1 MKNLRNLF
9 RLLLCLL
16 LLIPATV
23 SAENKLALEPFT
35 ISAGQ
40 TQDLVIDLINDAEIT
55 AVEFI
60 LTLPEGLTIQPD
72 PEDAE
77 FLNVSLA
84 SNRTTTRKH
93 SLDAEVN
100 ANGYKVLL
108 ASNQNKVITGNS
120 GALIKIGIVAAS
132 TFKTGTITVQNI
144 ELVSPNETA
153 MHPDPVS
160 VEITLPKVTVTINNA
175 ERKYGEDNP
184 QFTFSSSATSD
195 LSSVITLSCDATK
208 TSNVGQYAITGTST
222 ATDFDVEFVNGTLT
236 VNPAVLT
243 VTANAK
249 TKVYG
254 AADPELTYVAT
265 GLVNGDQLSGA
276 LTRATGDAV
285 GIYAIQVGTLAASTN
300 YSLSFTGADFTI
312 TAKAV
317 SSPTITLAES
327 SVVYDGTEK
336 KPAVTVKDGS
346 TEISASEYTVS
357 YSNNINVGTATV
369 TITDNAGGNYTV
381 SGSKTFTITA
391 KSVTAPTI
399 TLAES
404 SVVYDGTEKK
414 PAVTVK
420 DGSTVIPASEYT
432 VGYSNNTNVGTATIT
447 ITDNAGGN
455 YTVSG
460 SQTFDITAKTVT
472 TPTITLAESSVVY
485 DGSEKKPAVTVKDG
499 NTVISASEYT
509 VGYSNNINAGTAT
522 ITITDNAGGNYTV
535 SGSTSFTIT
544 AKSVTTPTITLAESS
559 FVFDGTEKK
568 PAVTVKDGSTEIPA
582 SEYTVGYSN
591 NINAGTATITITDN
605 NGGNYA
611 VSGSTSFTITAKS
624 VTAPTITLAES
635 SVVYDGTEKQPA
647 VTVLDGTT
655 TIPAS
660 EYTVGYSNNKNV
672 GTATVTITSN
682 AGGNYTVSGS
692 TTFTITKAPLTV
704 KAKDA
709 VRLVGN
715 ANPTFEIEYQG
726 FVSGET
732 DAVLTTKPVAS
743 TTATADSPVGVYDI
757 TVIGGSAANYEL
769 SYVKGKLIVAD
780 KSSIT
785 ITAENVSRLY
795 GEANPQFRYTVVGG
809 DGMQGTPELTCEA
822 VPGSPVGTYIIKVNK
837 GSITTDA
844 NFIFNDGILTV
855 NRAQLT
861 AISNATRT
869 YGEDNPALT
878 ISYTGFVNGET
889 EAVLKTA
896 PTASTTATKSS
907 GAGFYPITVTG
918 GEADNYNIIC
928 QNGQL
933 TVNKAALH
941 VYVADVTRTYGEQN
955 PQFTCRYDGF
965 VNGDSQSAVKTA
977 PSLSTEATASSPAG
991 TYSITAT
998 GGVADNYDFISVDGW
1013 LNVKKAPL
1021 TITADD
1027 ATRNEGADEPE
1038 FTYTCSGL
1046 VNGDQA
1052 DNALTT
1058 KPTLTTNARKDSPA
1072 GTYTITAANAVAQNY
1087 DISYVAGTLTVV
1099 KLENFVEEKT
1109 GATYNVEFG
1118 NQVSFAG
1125 VSETTE
1131 TPTTCQVPATV
1142 TYEGNTYDV
1151 KSIAD
1156 RAFMGN
1162 TVIEEIT
1169 LPASIERI
1177 GASVFAGCTSL
1188 RQLVVNILTPLALP
1202 TAHAR
1207 ALTAGAVGTVFEG
1220 VDLETC
1226 VLYVPESSVDLY
1238 KAADGWKEFKTIL
1251 PITSLGIQD
1260 YTTTAGQL
1268 GDVYD
1273 LRGRKVRTAATS
1285 LDGLPKGVYIVG
1297 GRKVTK

>member
-40 TQDLVIDLINDAEIT
+40 TQDLVIDLINDTEIT

-84 SNRTTTRKH
+84 SNRTTAKKH

-108 ASNQNKVITGNS
+108 ASNKNYAISGNS

-336 KPAVTVKDGS
+336 QPAVTVKDGS

-381 SGSKTFTITA
+381 SGSKT
-391 KSVTAPTI
+391 
-399 TLAES
+399 
-404 SVVYDGTEKK
+404 
-414 PAVTVK
+414 
-420 DGSTVIPASEYT
+420 
-432 VGYSNNTNVGTATIT
+432 
-447 ITDNAGGN
+447 
-455 YTVSG
+455 
-460 SQTFDITAKTVT
+460 
-472 TPTITLAESSVVY
+472 
-485 DGSEKKPAVTVKDG
+485 
-499 NTVISASEYT
+499 
-509 VGYSNNINAGTAT
+509 
-522 ITITDNAGGNYTV
+522 
-535 SGSTSFTIT
+535 
-544 AKSVTTPTITLAESS
+544 
-559 FVFDGTEKK
+559 
-568 PAVTVKDGSTEIPA
+568 
-582 SEYTVGYSN
+582 
-591 NINAGTATITITDN
+591 
-605 NGGNYA
+605 
-611 VSGSTSFTITAKS
+611 FTITAKS

-757 TVIGGSAANYEL
+757 IVTGGSAANYEL
-769 SYVKGKLIVAD
+769 SYVKGKLTVAD

-1072 GTYTITAANAVAQNY
+1072 GTYTITAANAVAPNY

-1099 KLENFVEEKT
+1099 KLDNFVEEET
-1109 GATYNVEFG
+1109 GATYNVEAG

-1251 PITSLGIQD
+1251 PITSLGIQG

>member
-84 SNRTTTRKH
+84 SDRTTTRKH

-108 ASNQNKVITGNS
+108 ASNKNYAISGNS

-236 VNPAVLT
+236 VNPAVLN

-317 SSPTITLAES
+317 SSPTITLAEA

-369 TITDNAGGNYTV
+369 TITDNVGGNYTV
-381 SGSKTFTITA
+381 SGSKT
-391 KSVTAPTI
+391 
-399 TLAES
+399 
-404 SVVYDGTEKK
+404 
-414 PAVTVK
+414 
-420 DGSTVIPASEYT
+420 
-432 VGYSNNTNVGTATIT
+432 
-447 ITDNAGGN
+447 
-455 YTVSG
+455 
-460 SQTFDITAKTVT
+460 
-472 TPTITLAESSVVY
+472 
-485 DGSEKKPAVTVKDG
+485 
-499 NTVISASEYT
+499 
-509 VGYSNNINAGTAT
+509 
-522 ITITDNAGGNYTV
+522 
-535 SGSTSFTIT
+535 
-544 AKSVTTPTITLAESS
+544 
-559 FVFDGTEKK
+559 
-568 PAVTVKDGSTEIPA
+568 
-582 SEYTVGYSN
+582 
-591 NINAGTATITITDN
+591 
-605 NGGNYA
+605 
-611 VSGSTSFTITAKS
+611 FTITAKS

-757 TVIGGSAANYEL
+757 TVTGGSAANYEL
-769 SYVKGKLIVAD
+769 SYVKGKLTVAD

-861 AISNATRT
+861 ATSNATRT

-1099 KLENFVEEKT
+1099 KLDNFVEEET
-1109 GATYNVEFG
+1109 GATYNVEAG

-1125 VSETTE
+1125 VSETTA

-1151 KSIAD
+1151 KFIAD

-1251 PITSLGIQD
+1251 PITSLGIQG

>member
-84 SNRTTTRKH
+84 SDRTTTRKH

-108 ASNQNKVITGNS
+108 ASNKNYAISGNS

-144 ELVSPNETA
+144 ELVSPNEIA

-195 LSSVITLSCDATK
+195 LSSVITLSCDAIK

-236 VNPAVLT
+236 VNPAVLN

-317 SSPTITLAES
+317 SSPTITLAEA

-369 TITDNAGGNYTV
+369 TITDNVGGNYTV
-381 SGSKTFTITA
+381 SGSKT
-391 KSVTAPTI
+391 
-399 TLAES
+399 
-404 SVVYDGTEKK
+404 
-414 PAVTVK
+414 
-420 DGSTVIPASEYT
+420 
-432 VGYSNNTNVGTATIT
+432 
-447 ITDNAGGN
+447 
-455 YTVSG
+455 
-460 SQTFDITAKTVT
+460 
-472 TPTITLAESSVVY
+472 
-485 DGSEKKPAVTVKDG
+485 
-499 NTVISASEYT
+499 
-509 VGYSNNINAGTAT
+509 
-522 ITITDNAGGNYTV
+522 
-535 SGSTSFTIT
+535 
-544 AKSVTTPTITLAESS
+544 
-559 FVFDGTEKK
+559 
-568 PAVTVKDGSTEIPA
+568 
-582 SEYTVGYSN
+582 
-591 NINAGTATITITDN
+591 
-605 NGGNYA
+605 
-611 VSGSTSFTITAKS
+611 FTITAKS

-757 TVIGGSAANYEL
+757 TVTGGSAANYEL
-769 SYVKGKLIVAD
+769 SYVKGKLTVAD

-1046 VNGDQA
+1046 VNGDRA

-1099 KLENFVEEKT
+1099 KLDNFVEEET
-1109 GATYNVEFG
+1109 GATYNVEAG

-1125 VSETTE
+1125 VSETTA

-1151 KSIAD
+1151 KFIAD

-1251 PITSLGIQD
+1251 PITSLGIQG

>member
-40 TQDLVIDLINDAEIT
+40 TQDLVIDLINDTEIT

-84 SNRTTTRKH
+84 SNRTTAKKH

-108 ASNQNKVITGNS
+108 ASNKNYAISGNS

-336 KPAVTVKDGS
+336 QPAVTVKDGS

-381 SGSKTFTITA
+381 SGSKT
-391 KSVTAPTI
+391 
-399 TLAES
+399 
-404 SVVYDGTEKK
+404 
-414 PAVTVK
+414 
-420 DGSTVIPASEYT
+420 
-432 VGYSNNTNVGTATIT
+432 
-447 ITDNAGGN
+447 
-455 YTVSG
+455 
-460 SQTFDITAKTVT
+460 
-472 TPTITLAESSVVY
+472 
-485 DGSEKKPAVTVKDG
+485 
-499 NTVISASEYT
+499 
-509 VGYSNNINAGTAT
+509 
-522 ITITDNAGGNYTV
+522 
-535 SGSTSFTIT
+535 
-544 AKSVTTPTITLAESS
+544 
-559 FVFDGTEKK
+559 
-568 PAVTVKDGSTEIPA
+568 
-582 SEYTVGYSN
+582 
-591 NINAGTATITITDN
+591 
-605 NGGNYA
+605 
-611 VSGSTSFTITAKS
+611 FTITAKS

-757 TVIGGSAANYEL
+757 IVTGGSAANYEL
-769 SYVKGKLIVAD
+769 SYVKGKLTVAD

-1072 GTYTITAANAVAQNY
+1072 GTYTITAANAVAPNY

-1109 GATYNVEFG
+1109 GATYNVEVG

-1251 PITSLGIQD
+1251 PITSLGIQG

-1273 LRGRKVRTAATS
+1273 LGGRKVRTAATS

>member
-40 TQDLVIDLINDAEIT
+40 TQDLVIDLINDTEIT

-84 SNRTTTRKH
+84 SNRTTAKKH

-108 ASNQNKVITGNS
+108 ASNKNYAISGNS

-153 MHPDPVS
+153 MHPAPVS
-160 VEITLPKVTVTINNA
+160 VEITMPKVTVTINNA

-184 QFTFSSSATSD
+184 QFTFTSSATSD

-208 TSNVGQYAITGTST
+208 TSNVGEYAITGTST

-236 VNPAVLT
+236 VNPAVLN
-243 VTANAK
+243 VTADAK

-285 GIYAIQVGTLAASTN
+285 GTYAIQVGTLAASTN

-346 TEISASEYTVS
+346 TEIPASEYTVG
-357 YSNNINVGTATV
+357 YSNNINAGTATV

-381 SGSKTFTITA
+381 SGSKT
-391 KSVTAPTI
+391 
-399 TLAES
+399 
-404 SVVYDGTEKK
+404 
-414 PAVTVK
+414 
-420 DGSTVIPASEYT
+420 
-432 VGYSNNTNVGTATIT
+432 
-447 ITDNAGGN
+447 
-455 YTVSG
+455 
-460 SQTFDITAKTVT
+460 
-472 TPTITLAESSVVY
+472 
-485 DGSEKKPAVTVKDG
+485 
-499 NTVISASEYT
+499 
-509 VGYSNNINAGTAT
+509 
-522 ITITDNAGGNYTV
+522 
-535 SGSTSFTIT
+535 
-544 AKSVTTPTITLAESS
+544 
-559 FVFDGTEKK
+559 
-568 PAVTVKDGSTEIPA
+568 
-582 SEYTVGYSN
+582 
-591 NINAGTATITITDN
+591 
-605 NGGNYA
+605 
-611 VSGSTSFTITAKS
+611 FTITAKS

-757 TVIGGSAANYEL
+757 TVTGGSAANYEL
-769 SYVKGKLIVAD
+769 SYVKGKLTVAD

-861 AISNATRT
+861 ATSNATRT

-1099 KLENFVEEKT
+1099 KLDNFVEEET
-1109 GATYNVEFG
+1109 GATYNVEAG

-1207 ALTAGAVGTVFEG
+1207 ALTAGAVGAVFEG
-1220 VDLETC
+1220 VRQ
-1226 VLYVPESSVDLY
+1226 VQH
-1238 KAADGWKEFKTIL
+1238 AIF
-1251 PITSLGIQD
+1251 
-1260 YTTTAGQL
+1260 
-1268 GDVYD
+1268 
-1273 LRGRKVRTAATS
+1273 RKFFVHKRI
-1285 LDGLPKGVYIVG
+1285 K
-1297 GRKVTK
+1297 

>member
-84 SNRTTTRKH
+84 SDRTTTRKH

-108 ASNQNKVITGNS
+108 ASNKNYAISGNS

-236 VNPAVLT
+236 VNPAVLN

-317 SSPTITLAES
+317 SSPTITLAEA

-369 TITDNAGGNYTV
+369 TITDNVGGNYTV
-381 SGSKTFTITA
+381 SGSKT
-391 KSVTAPTI
+391 
-399 TLAES
+399 
-404 SVVYDGTEKK
+404 
-414 PAVTVK
+414 
-420 DGSTVIPASEYT
+420 
-432 VGYSNNTNVGTATIT
+432 
-447 ITDNAGGN
+447 
-455 YTVSG
+455 
-460 SQTFDITAKTVT
+460 
-472 TPTITLAESSVVY
+472 
-485 DGSEKKPAVTVKDG
+485 
-499 NTVISASEYT
+499 
-509 VGYSNNINAGTAT
+509 
-522 ITITDNAGGNYTV
+522 
-535 SGSTSFTIT
+535 
-544 AKSVTTPTITLAESS
+544 
-559 FVFDGTEKK
+559 
-568 PAVTVKDGSTEIPA
+568 
-582 SEYTVGYSN
+582 
-591 NINAGTATITITDN
+591 
-605 NGGNYA
+605 
-611 VSGSTSFTITAKS
+611 FTITAKS

-757 TVIGGSAANYEL
+757 TVTGGSAANYEL
-769 SYVKGKLIVAD
+769 SYVKGKLTVAD

-1072 GTYTITAANAVAQNY
+1072 GTYTITAANAVARNY

-1099 KLENFVEEKT
+1099 KLDNFVEEET
-1109 GATYNVEFG
+1109 GATYNVEAG

-1125 VSETTE
+1125 VSETTA

-1151 KSIAD
+1151 KFIAD

-1251 PITSLGIQD
+1251 PITSLGIQG

>member
-84 SNRTTTRKH
+84 SDRTTTRKH

-108 ASNQNKVITGNS
+108 ASNKNYAISGNS

-175 ERKYGEDNP
+175 ERTYGEDNP
-184 QFTFSSSATSD
+184 QFTFTSSATSD
-195 LSSVITLSCDATK
+195 LSNVITLSCDATK
-208 TSNVGQYAITGTST
+208 TSNVGEYAITGTST

-285 GIYAIQVGTLAASTN
+285 GTYAIQVGTLAASTN

-381 SGSKTFTITA
+381 SGS
-391 KSVTAPTI
+391 
-399 TLAES
+399 
-404 SVVYDGTEKK
+404 
-414 PAVTVK
+414 
-420 DGSTVIPASEYT
+420 
-432 VGYSNNTNVGTATIT
+432 
-447 ITDNAGGN
+447 
-455 YTVSG
+455 
-460 SQTFDITAKTVT
+460 
-472 TPTITLAESSVVY
+472 
-485 DGSEKKPAVTVKDG
+485 
-499 NTVISASEYT
+499 
-509 VGYSNNINAGTAT
+509 
-522 ITITDNAGGNYTV
+522 
-535 SGSTSFTIT
+535 
-544 AKSVTTPTITLAESS
+544 
-559 FVFDGTEKK
+559 
-568 PAVTVKDGSTEIPA
+568 
-582 SEYTVGYSN
+582 
-591 NINAGTATITITDN
+591 
-605 NGGNYA
+605 
-611 VSGSTSFTITAKS
+611 TSFTITAKS

-660 EYTVGYSNNKNV
+660 EYTVGYNNNKNV

-757 TVIGGSAANYEL
+757 TVTGGSAANYEL
-769 SYVKGKLIVAD
+769 SYVKGKLTIAD

-1013 LNVKKAPL
+1013 LNVKKASL

-1046 VNGDQA
+1046 VNGDRA

-1109 GATYNVEFG
+1109 GATYNVEVG

-1251 PITSLGIQD
+1251 PITSLGIQG

>member
-1 MKNLRNLF
+1 
-9 RLLLCLL
+9 
-16 LLIPATV
+16 
-23 SAENKLALEPFT
+23 
-35 ISAGQ
+35 
-40 TQDLVIDLINDAEIT
+40 
-55 AVEFI
+55 
-60 LTLPEGLTIQPD
+60 
-72 PEDAE
+72 
-77 FLNVSLA
+77 
-84 SNRTTTRKH
+84 
-93 SLDAEVN
+93 
-100 ANGYKVLL
+100 
-108 ASNQNKVITGNS
+108 
-120 GALIKIGIVAAS
+120 
-132 TFKTGTITVQNI
+132 
-144 ELVSPNETA
+144 
-153 MHPDPVS
+153 
-160 VEITLPKVTVTINNA
+160 
-175 ERKYGEDNP
+175 
-184 QFTFSSSATSD
+184 
-195 LSSVITLSCDATK
+195 
-208 TSNVGQYAITGTST
+208 
-222 ATDFDVEFVNGTLT
+222 
-236 VNPAVLT
+236 
-243 VTANAK
+243 
-249 TKVYG
+249 
-254 AADPELTYVAT
+254 
-265 GLVNGDQLSGA
+265 
-276 LTRATGDAV
+276 
-285 GIYAIQVGTLAASTN
+285 
-300 YSLSFTGADFTI
+300 
-312 TAKAV
+312 
-317 SSPTITLAES
+317 
-327 SVVYDGTEK
+327 
-336 KPAVTVKDGS
+336 
-346 TEISASEYTVS
+346 
-357 YSNNINVGTATV
+357 
-369 TITDNAGGNYTV
+369 
-381 SGSKTFTITA
+381 
-391 KSVTAPTI
+391 
-399 TLAES
+399 
-404 SVVYDGTEKK
+404 
-414 PAVTVK
+414 
-420 DGSTVIPASEYT
+420 
-432 VGYSNNTNVGTATIT
+432 
-447 ITDNAGGN
+447 
-455 YTVSG
+455 
-460 SQTFDITAKTVT
+460 
-472 TPTITLAESSVVY
+472 
-485 DGSEKKPAVTVKDG
+485 
-499 NTVISASEYT
+499 
-509 VGYSNNINAGTAT
+509 
-522 ITITDNAGGNYTV
+522 
-535 SGSTSFTIT
+535 
-544 AKSVTTPTITLAESS
+544 
-559 FVFDGTEKK
+559 
-568 PAVTVKDGSTEIPA
+568 
-582 SEYTVGYSN
+582 
-591 NINAGTATITITDN
+591 
-605 NGGNYA
+605 
-611 VSGSTSFTITAKS
+611 
-624 VTAPTITLAES
+624 
-635 SVVYDGTEKQPA
+635 
-647 VTVLDGTT
+647 
-655 TIPAS
+655 
-660 EYTVGYSNNKNV
+660 
-672 GTATVTITSN
+672 
-682 AGGNYTVSGS
+682 
-692 TTFTITKAPLTV
+692 
-704 KAKDA
+704 
-709 VRLVGN
+709 
-715 ANPTFEIEYQG
+715 
-726 FVSGET
+726 
-732 DAVLTTKPVAS
+732 VLTTKPVAS

-757 TVIGGSAANYEL
+757 TVTGGSAANYEL
-769 SYVKGKLIVAD
+769 SYVKGKLTVAD

-861 AISNATRT
+861 ATSNATRT

-933 TVNKAALH
+933 TINKAALH

-1109 GATYNVEFG
+1109 GATYNVEAG

-1125 VSETTE
+1125 VSETTA

-1151 KSIAD
+1151 KFIAD

-1162 TVIEEIT
+1162 TFIEEIP

-1251 PITSLGIQD
+1251 PITSLGIQG

>member
-40 TQDLVIDLINDAEIT
+40 TQDLVIDLINDTEIT

-84 SNRTTTRKH
+84 SNRTTAKKH

-108 ASNQNKVITGNS
+108 ASNKNYAISGNS

-208 TSNVGQYAITGTST
+208 TSNVGEYAITGTST

-236 VNPAVLT
+236 VNPAVLN
-243 VTANAK
+243 VTADAK

-317 SSPTITLAES
+317 SS
-327 SVVYDGTEK
+327 
-336 KPAVTVKDGS
+336 
-346 TEISASEYTVS
+346 
-357 YSNNINVGTATV
+357 
-369 TITDNAGGNYTV
+369 
-381 SGSKTFTITA
+381 
-391 KSVTAPTI
+391 
-399 TLAES
+399 
-404 SVVYDGTEKK
+404 
-414 PAVTVK
+414 
-420 DGSTVIPASEYT
+420 
-432 VGYSNNTNVGTATIT
+432 
-447 ITDNAGGN
+447 
-455 YTVSG
+455 
-460 SQTFDITAKTVT
+460 
-472 TPTITLAESSVVY
+472 
-485 DGSEKKPAVTVKDG
+485 
-499 NTVISASEYT
+499 
-509 VGYSNNINAGTAT
+509 
-522 ITITDNAGGNYTV
+522 
-535 SGSTSFTIT
+535 
-544 AKSVTTPTITLAESS
+544 
-559 FVFDGTEKK
+559 
-568 PAVTVKDGSTEIPA
+568 
-582 SEYTVGYSN
+582 
-591 NINAGTATITITDN
+591 
-605 NGGNYA
+605 
-611 VSGSTSFTITAKS
+611 
-624 VTAPTITLAES
+624 PTITLAES

-757 TVIGGSAANYEL
+757 IVTGGSAANYEL
-769 SYVKGKLIVAD
+769 SYVKGKLTVAD

-1087 DISYVAGTLTVV
+1087 DISYIAGTLTVV
-1099 KLENFVEEKT
+1099 KLDNFVEEET
-1109 GATYNVEFG
+1109 GATYNVEAG

-1177 GASVFAGCTSL
+1177 GAAVFAGCTSL

-1251 PITSLGIQD
+1251 PITSLGIQG

>member
-40 TQDLVIDLINDAEIT
+40 TQDLVIDLINDTEIT

-84 SNRTTTRKH
+84 SDRTTTKKH

-108 ASNQNKVITGNS
+108 ASNKNYAISGNS

-153 MHPDPVS
+153 MHPAPVS
-160 VEITLPKVTVTINNA
+160 VEITMPKVTVTINNA

-184 QFTFSSSATSD
+184 QFTFTSSATSD

-208 TSNVGQYAITGTST
+208 TSNVGEYAITGTST

-236 VNPAVLT
+236 VNPAVLN
-243 VTANAK
+243 VTADAK

-285 GIYAIQVGTLAASTN
+285 GTYAIQVGTLAASTN

-346 TEISASEYTVS
+346 TEIPASEYTVG
-357 YSNNINVGTATV
+357 YSNNINAGTATV

-381 SGSKTFTITA
+381 SGSKT
-391 KSVTAPTI
+391 
-399 TLAES
+399 
-404 SVVYDGTEKK
+404 
-414 PAVTVK
+414 
-420 DGSTVIPASEYT
+420 
-432 VGYSNNTNVGTATIT
+432 
-447 ITDNAGGN
+447 
-455 YTVSG
+455 
-460 SQTFDITAKTVT
+460 
-472 TPTITLAESSVVY
+472 
-485 DGSEKKPAVTVKDG
+485 
-499 NTVISASEYT
+499 
-509 VGYSNNINAGTAT
+509 
-522 ITITDNAGGNYTV
+522 
-535 SGSTSFTIT
+535 
-544 AKSVTTPTITLAESS
+544 
-559 FVFDGTEKK
+559 
-568 PAVTVKDGSTEIPA
+568 
-582 SEYTVGYSN
+582 
-591 NINAGTATITITDN
+591 
-605 NGGNYA
+605 
-611 VSGSTSFTITAKS
+611 FTITAKS

-715 ANPTFEIEYQG
+715 ANPTFEMEYQG

-757 TVIGGSAANYEL
+757 TVTGGSAANYEL
-769 SYVKGKLIVAD
+769 SYVKGKLTVAD

-861 AISNATRT
+861 ATSNATRT

-1109 GATYNVEFG
+1109 GATYNVEVG

-1251 PITSLGIQD
+1251 PITSLGIQG